1 MKVNAQSVNFNADV
15 KLIQFVQNRLDKL
28 DMFYDKVI
36 SSDVYLKLDNT
47 SSKENKI
54 AEIKLNIPR
63 DKFVIKKQCKSFE
76 EAVDSACSSLER
88 KLKKRKEKTR
98 TNT

>member
-28 DMFYDKVI
+28 ETFYDKVI
-36 SSDVYLKLDNT
+36 SSDVYLKLGNS

-88 KLKKRKEKTR
+88 KLKKRKEKAR
-98 TNT
+98 ANT

>member
-1 MKVNAQSVNFNADV
+1 MKVNAQSVNFNADT
-15 KLIQFVQNRLDKL
+15 KLIEFVQNRLDKL
-28 DMFYDKVI
+28 ETFYDKVI

-88 KLKKRKEKTR
+88 KLKKRKDKMR
-98 TNT
+98 VNT

>member
-15 KLIQFVQNRLDKL
+15 KLIQFVQNRLNKL
-28 DMFYDKVI
+28 DVFYDKVI

-88 KLKKRKEKTR
+88 KLKKRKEKLR
-98 TNT
+98 ANT

>member
-1 MKVNAQSVNFNADV
+1 MKVNAQSVNFNAN
-15 KLIQFVQNRLDKL
+15 LSLMQFVQTRMNKL

-76 EAVDSACSSLER
+76 EAIDSACSSLER

-98 TNT
+98 AKT

>member
-15 KLIQFVQNRLDKL
+15 KLLDFVQSRLDKIET
-28 DMFYDKVI
+28 FYDRVI
-36 SSDVYLKLDNT
+36 SADVYLKVENT

-54 AEIKLNIPR
+54 VEIRLNVPKDRFI
-63 DKFVIKKQCKSFE
+63 VKKQCKSFE

-88 KLKKRKEKTR
+88 KVKKMKEMQREKV
-98 TNT
+98 

>member
-1 MKVNAQSVNFNADV
+1 MKVNAQSVNFNADI
-15 KLIQFVQNRLDKL
+15 KLIEFVQNRLDKL
-28 DMFYDKVI
+28 ETFYDKVI
-36 SSDVYLKLDNT
+36 SSDVYLKVENT

-54 AEIKLNIPR
+54 AEIKLHVPR

-88 KLKKRKEKTR
+88 KLKKRKEKMRIHT
-98 TNT
+98 

>member
-1 MKVNAQSVNFNADV
+1 MKVNAQSVNFNADT

-28 DMFYDKVI
+28 ETFYDKVI
-36 SSDVYLKLDNT
+36 SSDVYLKVENT

-76 EAVDSACSSLER
+76 EAVDSACNSLER
-88 KLKKRKEKTR
+88 KLKKRKEKLR
-98 TNT
+98 VNS

>member
-1 MKVNAQSVNFNADV
+1 MKVNAQSVNFNADI
-15 KLIQFVQNRLDKL
+15 KLIEFVQNRLDKL
-28 DMFYDKVI
+28 ETFYDKVI
-36 SSDVYLKLDNT
+36 SSDVYLKVENT

-76 EAVDSACSSLER
+76 EAVDSACNSLER
-88 KLKKRKEKTR
+88 KLKKRKEKLR
-98 TNT
+98 VNS

>member
-1 MKVNAQSVNFNADV
+1 MKVNAQSVNFNADI
-15 KLIQFVQNRLDKL
+15 KLIEFVQNRLDKL
-28 DMFYDKVI
+28 ETFYDKVI
-36 SSDVYLKLDNT
+36 SSDVYLKVENT

-54 AEIKLNIPR
+54 AEIKLHIPR

-88 KLKKRKEKTR
+88 KLKKRKEKMRIHT
-98 TNT
+98 

>member
-1 MKVNAQSVNFNADV
+1 MKVNAQSVNFNADA
-15 KLIQFVQNRLDKL
+15 KLIEFVQNRLDKL
-28 DMFYDKVI
+28 DTFYDKVI
-36 SSDVYLKLDNT
+36 SSDVYLKLENT

-76 EAVDSACSSLER
+76 EAVDSACNSLER
-88 KLKKRKEKTR
+88 KLKKRKDKLR
-98 TNT
+98 VNT